1 MRRTVPKRAF
11 QYKDSVS
18 PGGERFCF
26 PPRTD
31 EGLER
36 PCTRTLTG
44 LFRRI
49 HTCAY
54 IQHPGVHAC
63 PCARHPEQERLLA
76 VCTVRCSSP
85 VSVSIKCSGDSQSW
99 VGGLRRTVP
108 IEQGGDQRTHPFSWA
123 SDWAASPEEELAL
136 AWTQQCCLRAPPVLR
151 AALGFGG
158 WQVPHITC
166 HLSAPVPAMGGSH
179 RGQVWK
185 SCRGREMSL
194 APCSPPPADQ
204 QPWKQE
210 THHTVGLEL
219 HGST

>member
-1 MRRTVPKRAF
+1 MRRAAPKRVF
-11 QYKDSVS
+11 RHKDSVP
-18 PGGERFCF
+18 PGGEFCF
-26 PPRTD
+26 PPRTRQRAR
-31 EGLER
+31 EAVHRHACGSAQTYTHAR
-36 PCTRTLTG
+36 CTRVS
-44 LFRRI
+44 
-49 HTCAY
+49 TCT
-54 IQHPGVHAC
+54 
-63 PCARHPEQERLLA
+63 HPEQEALA
-76 VCTVRCSSP
+76 VCADHRRSP
-85 VSVSIKCSGDSQSW
+85 SVSIKCSGDSQSW
-99 VGGLRRTVP
+99 LGGLRRTVP
-108 IEQGGDQRTHPFSWA
+108 IEQGGDQRMHPFSWA
-123 SDWAASPEEELAL
+123 SDWAVSPEEELAL

-185 SCRGREMSL
+185 SCRGRETSL
-194 APCSPPPADQ
+194 APCSPPSADQ